1 MKIVKIVQLKYK
13 IKVVPDSGEP
23 LFLNPDIVYKFG
35 LRKNDVL
42 SSDKVNEILE
52 EDSFLECKN
61 SAFRLLARR
70 QHSRKEVEQKLVL
83 KGYSHQIAERV
94 AAHLLSNNFLDD
106 KLFAEN
112 FIKHKIARKY
122 GFNKIKA
129 QLFEK
134 GIEKTVITHF
144 ELLYSQ
150 DKKIESSAFALAE
163 KKIESIKRKD
173 SDKLKI
179 RSKLY
184 NYLMMR
190 GFSTDVIKKVID
202 QIFENNF

>member
-13 IKVVPDSGEP
+13 IKVVPDCGEP

-42 SSDKVNEILE
+42 SSDKVSEILE

-70 QHSRKEVEQKLVL
+70 QHSRREVEQKLVM
-83 KGYSHQIAERV
+83 KGYSNRIVERV
-94 AAHLLSNNFLDD
+94 TEHLLINNFLDD

-112 FIKHKIARKY
+112 FIKYKIARKY

-150 DKKIESSAFALAE
+150 DKKIESSALVLAE
-163 KKIESIKRKD
+163 KKIESIKRKETD
-173 SDKLKI
+173 RTKI
-179 RSKLY
+179 RAKLY

-190 GFSTDVIKKVID
+190 GFSTDITKKVID
-202 QIFENNF
+202 HIFENNF